1 MVSVVL
7 VLVARE
13 DSNFWALSSILNV
26 TEDKTQIPRNII
38 ENNNMRK
45 FRYDDYL
52 AIFRFKLL
60 SYVIEV
66 DAYFSE
72 HCGFFCLRWVGL
84 EGPSPHNQTLIVKI
98 QPIQVSL
105 MSKQS

>member
-13 DSNFWALSSILNV
+13 GLNFWASYKMLNV
-26 TEDKTQIPRNII
+26 TEGKTQLPRNII
-38 ENNNMRK
+38 EHSSLRK

-60 SYVIEV
+60 SYVVGLMRGWVNIV
-66 DAYFSE
+66 
-72 HCGFFCLRWVGL
+72 GFFV
-84 EGPSPHNQTLIVKI
+84 
-98 QPIQVSL
+98 
-105 MSKQS
+105 